1 MRKIKRKKDGV
12 VILGCSDRFNFY
24 GAADDFEWWSM
35 NNCYRSH
42 PEVDFTRWFE
52 IHRIEKAGGRFLRR
66 DSANIGEGTV
76 DDYLTD
82 LNGLGIPVYMQRR
95 WREVKRS
102 VEFPLMAVLSRFP
115 RGYFNNSIAWMIGFA
130 IVEGFTEIHVCGLSD
145 PLDDFAEYYV
155 HRLSTE
161 YMLGVAEGLGIKVVV
176 PHNSELLK
184 CKYLYGF
191 QENPHTYAPYVAEL
205 NSRAGMYRKDQLER
219 VVWVDHV

>member
-82 LNGLGIPVYMQRR
+82 LNGLGIPVYMQRK
-95 WREVKRS
+95 WREIKKIGGVS
-102 VEFPLMAVLSRFP
+102 AHGGAVAVSTRVFQQLHRV
-115 RGYFNNSIAWMIGFA
+115 SI
-130 IVEGFTEIHVCGLSD
+130 
-145 PLDDFAEYYV
+145 
-155 HRLSTE
+155 
-161 YMLGVAEGLGIKVVV
+161 
-176 PHNSELLK
+176 
-184 CKYLYGF
+184 
-191 QENPHTYAPYVAEL
+191 
-205 NSRAGMYRKDQLER
+205 
-219 VVWVDHV
+219 